1 MSKGGTKTSTSTTEI
16 PEPYRRFAEN
26 QLAAAGTMQN
36 RPYVRYESPMVAGFN
51 SIQRD
56 GMTAMQ
62 NLKKRGYGGGI
73 AREGMAATQDLK
85 QRGYGGGIAREVA
98 GYTPG
103 SIASSDLSAYQNP
116 YEDQVVARSL
126 ADIDRSRQMAMQGV
140 NDQAVSAGA
149 FGGSRA
155 GVQAGLT
162 NEAYGKQAADT
173 AAQLRQAGYQNA
185 QTMAG
190 ADIATGLSG
199 AQLRNQAAS
208 QLQQSS
214 TAANAAEH
222 ARIKAQM
229 QAADQLR
236 QSSVAADAAEQSRIN
251 AQMQA
256 GGAYQQ
262 MDQSGLDLA
271 HRAFL
276 EEMNYPISALSIGQ
290 SILGQTPMGSTTRQA
305 VPRQSMLPGLLGGAG
320 KLAMGL
326 GKGGLGWAPFCW
338 VAREVYGIDN
348 PKWLIFKRWMLDE
361 APQWFRSLYLAH
373 GERFALWIANKP
385 LLKRVIRAGMDLVVD
400 RKIREARHTE
410 TAFIGH
416 VRLIVNGAD

>member
-262 MDQSGLDLA
+262 MDQTGLDLA

-305 VPRQSMLPGLLGGAG
+305 VPRQSMLPGLLAGAG
-320 KLAMGL
+320 KMAMGL
-326 GKGGLGWAPFCW
+326 GSMGFGPGCW